1 MAVSEKIKSDERVS
15 ATNVIEKLSEFTKLA
30 LGIVDES
37 SMSVV
42 MAKGAYSNALIS
54 VHSK

>member
-1 MAVSEKIKSDERVS
+1 MSEKFKSDERVS
-15 ATNVIEKLSEFTKLA
+15 APNVIEKLSEFTKLA

>member
-1 MAVSEKIKSDERVS
+1 MSEKFKSDERVS
-15 ATNVIEKLSEFTKLA
+15 ATNDIEKLSEFTKLA

-37 SMSVV
+37 SI
-42 MAKGAYSNALIS
+42 AKGAYSNALIS